1 MWGGLPG
8 APPWLSPP
16 RTPGQLEA
24 CSFQG
29 MPSEPGPRGGQGSP
43 KWKPTPPHPMA
54 LQRPNFSHELKM
66 KLSFKLKNTRTHTL
80 TQKYNPTSQLIPPL
94 EYKYKVR
101 TESSPSTP
109 HPEEPRNPWGIS
121 SACISSIHTFLRR
134 KKLYSQN
141 GTMGLELVFC
151 LNSPP
156 RMSFWLRTGVQTPS
170 AVRQDGFPCSVTL
183 EFSHASPVARTGCW
197 IVSEY

>member
-8 APPWLSPP
+8 APPWLYPP

-29 MPSEPGPRGGQGSP
+29 MPNEPGPRGGQGSP

-134 KKLYSQN
+134 KNFTLKMAPWVLNLYF
-141 GTMGLELVFC
+141 V
-151 LNSPP
+151 
-156 RMSFWLRTGVQTPS
+156 
-170 AVRQDGFPCSVTL
+170 
-183 EFSHASPVARTGCW
+183 
-197 IVSEY
+197 